1 MSHEA
6 PHAVD
11 ASQPPKEFPNLLHIP
26 EEDRE
31 RVWFETVYRGDSVA
45 QLTPRAVI
53 MGMVLGG
60 VMSLSNL
67 YVGLKTGW
75 GLGVAITSCI
85 LSYALW
91 ETFLK
96 LGLAKTPMTDL
107 ENNCMQSTA
116 SSAGYST
123 GGTMVSAIAAYL
135 IITKHNLPFWVLFFW
150 TAFLALLGVAIAVPM
165 KRQMINREQLTFPS
179 GIAAAETLRSL
190 HAAGAESMLKA
201 RALFRAMGAGAAI
214 KWFIEG
220 QGSLMAKLHAAPWL
234 QKLVIPG
241 DLHLPGTLAGKPAAA
256 FGLALPIDPMMMAAG
271 AIVGL
276 RTSVSMAVG
285 AVFLYGLMGP
295 LLDSQGIFR
304 EMHAL
309 GALATPAVSAG
320 AIRKW
325 GLWAGSSMMVSAGLT
340 SFAFQWRSIARA
352 FGGLA
357 KVFQKGEPKGVDPL
371 EAIEVPTSWF
381 LIGTAVAGGGCIVIM
396 HSTWGVPYHWG
407 VVSIAFAFVLSFV
420 ACRAT
425 GETDITPIG
434 AMGKI
439 TQLFYGVTMP
449 QNAIANLMTAG
460 VTAGAAS
467 SSADLLTDL
476 KSGYLLGANPRKQTI
491 AQALGIIAGTLVV
504 VPVWY
509 VLVPDASAIGSE
521 SKNFPAPAAEVWAA
535 VARLLSNGVSSL
547 HPTILMGMAAGAAV
561 GIVIPIVEKAVPKAR
576 NYLPSATGL
585 GLSFVIGFADS
596 MAFLIGAVAA
606 ALYAR
611 RSPADAE
618 RYVVPVSSGIIA
630 GESIM
635 GIVIALLGAFKIF

>member
-1 MSHEA
+1 MSHDAHSPNEA
-6 PHAVD
+6 PKD
-11 ASQPPKEFPNLLHIP
+11 FPNLLDVP

-31 RVWFETVYRGDSVA
+31 RVWFETVYRGDDVA

-53 MGMVLGG
+53 MGMVLGSI
-60 VMSLSNL
+60 MSLSNL

-85 LSYALW
+85 LSYAVW

-107 ENNCMQSTA
+107 ENNCMQSAA

-135 IITKHNLPFWVLFFW
+135 LITKQNMPFWVLFFW

-165 KRQMINREQLTFPS
+165 KRQMINREQLMFPS
-179 GIAAAETLRSL
+179 GVAAAETLRSL
-190 HAAGAESMLKA
+190 HAAGGEAMLKA
-201 RALFRAMGAGAAI
+201 RALFRMMGAGALI
-214 KWFIEG
+214 KWLIEG
-220 QGSLMAKLHAAPWL
+220 HGALMAKLKAPELL

-241 DLHLPGTLAGKPAAA
+241 DVHVPGTLAGKPAAS

-276 RTSVSMAVG
+276 RTSLSMAAG
-285 AVFLYGLMGP
+285 ALFLYGVMGP
-295 LLDSQGIFR
+295 ILDSHGIFR

-309 GALATPAVSAG
+309 GALASPNVSAS

-325 GLWAGSSMMVSAGLT
+325 GLWAGSAMMVSAGLT
-340 SFAFQWRSIARA
+340 SFAFQWKSLARA
-352 FGGLA
+352 FGSIG
-357 KVFQKGEPKGVDPL
+357 KVFSKQASTGDDPL

-381 LIGTAVAGGGCIVIM
+381 VIGTLVAGGGCMVIM
-396 HSTWGVPYHWG
+396 HTAWGVPYHWG
-407 VVSIAFAFVLSFV
+407 VVAIAFAFVLSLV

-460 VTAGAAS
+460 VTAGAAG

-521 SKNFPAPAAEVWAA
+521 SKNFAAPAAEVWAA
-535 VARLLSNGVSSL
+535 VAKLLSQGLSSL
-547 HPTILMGMAAGAAV
+547 HPTILMGMGVGAAV
-561 GIVIPIVEKAVPKAR
+561 GVILPLLEKFAPKAR
-576 NYLPSATGL
+576 PYLPSATGL
-585 GLSFVIGFADS
+585 GLAFVIGFADS

-606 ALYAR
+606 HLYAK
-611 RSPADAE
+611 RSPEGAE

-635 GIVIALLGAFKIF
+635 GIVIALLGAFKIL

>member
-1 MSHEA
+1 MSHDAHAPSEA
-6 PHAVD
+6 PKD
-11 ASQPPKEFPNLLHIP
+11 FPNLLEVP

-45 QLTPRAVI
+45 QLTPRSVI
-53 MGMVLGG
+53 MGMVLGSI
-60 VMSLSNL
+60 MSLSNL

-85 LSYALW
+85 LSYAVW
-91 ETFLK
+91 ESFLK

-135 IITKHNLPFWVLFFW
+135 IITKQNMPFWVLFFW

-165 KRQMINREQLTFPS
+165 KRQMINREQLLFPS

-190 HAAGAESMLKA
+190 HAAGAEAMLKA
-201 RALFRAMGAGAAI
+201 RALFRMMGAGAVI

-220 QGSLMAKLHAAPWL
+220 QGALMEKLGAPKLL
-234 QKLVIPG
+234 QKLVIPA
-241 DLHLPGTLAGKPAAA
+241 DVHLPGTIAGKPAAA
-256 FGLALPIDPMMMAAG
+256 FGLALPVDPMMMAAG

-276 RTSVSMAVG
+276 RTSLSMAAG
-285 AVFLYGLMGP
+285 AIFLYGIMGP
-295 LLDSQGIFR
+295 ILEGHGIFA

-309 GALATPAVSAG
+309 GALSSANVSAG

-325 GLWAGSSMMVSAGLT
+325 GLWAGSAMMVSAGLT
-340 SFAFQWRSIARA
+340 SFAFQWKSLARA
-352 FGGLA
+352 FGSIGRVFA
-357 KVFQKGEPKGVDPL
+357 KTETKTDDPL

-381 LIGTAVAGGGCIVIM
+381 IGGTVFAGGGCMVIM
-396 HSTWGVPYHWG
+396 HTAWGVPYHWG
-407 VVSIAFAFVLSFV
+407 LVAIAFAFVLSLV

-449 QNAIANLMTAG
+449 QNAVANLMTAG
-460 VTAGAAS
+460 VTAGAAGS
-467 SSADLLTDL
+467 AADLLTDL

-491 AQALGIIAGTLVV
+491 AQALGIVAGTLVV

-535 VARLLSNGVSSL
+535 VARLLSQGLSSL
-547 HPTILMGMAAGAAV
+547 HPTILMGMAAGAV
-561 GIVIPIVEKAVPKAR
+561 IGVVIPLIEKFAPKAR
-576 NYLPSATGL
+576 NYVPSATGL
-585 GLSFVIGFADS
+585 GLAFVIGFADS

-606 ALYAR
+606 HLYAK
-611 RSPADAE
+611 RSAENAE

-635 GIVIALLGAFKIF
+635 GIVIALLGAFKIL